1 MLVIFRHVYSYVCY
15 GHINSYVCHG
25 FQVSS
30 KRIFH
35 HAKKHD
41 IKTKYVS
48 IHDVAMFMQIL
59 KL

>member
-1 MLVIFRHVYSYVCY
+1 MLVISRHVYNYVCY

-30 KRIFH
+30 ERIFH

-41 IKTKYVS
+41 IKDKVC
-48 IHDVAMFMQIL
+48 FNP
-59 KL
+59 